1 MAASRRLGI
10 SMRLTNPETIRSI
23 TSEWKGD
30 RDPNGRPLVPA
41 DILARMEKVTTEEAW
56 SVLRE
61 HGYTEQFEGGWRVL
75 HPDRVLVGRAVTCRY
90 VPLRPD
96 LEDAVNALGEAEG
109 RVGSQNSWAIDELVE
124 DDVIVVDM
132 FGKVRDGGFAGDNL
146 ATAIM
151 VNTNRGMVLDT
162 GLRDVQGVVK
172 IPGLAVFS
180 RDWSPTVF
188 SQVTMVEINGIT
200 RIGAATCLPGDVV
213 LGTMSGVIFIP
224 PHLAEEVVEHSEETQ
239 ARDAFGRQRIAE
251 GVYTPGEVDRRFSEE
266 MERDFRQ
273 WRAGRD
279 G

>member
-1 MAASRRLGI
+1 
-10 SMRLTNPETIRSI
+10 MRLTNPETIRSI
-23 TSEWKGD
+23 TSEWRGD
-30 RDPNGRPLVPA
+30 RAPNGRPLVPA

-124 DDVIVVDM
+124 DDVVVVDM

-180 RDWSPTVF
+180 RDWSPNVF

-224 PHLAEEVVEHSEETQ
+224 PHLAEEVVEYSEETQ

-266 MERDFRQ
+266 MERDFREWQ
-273 WRAGRD
+273 ARRD